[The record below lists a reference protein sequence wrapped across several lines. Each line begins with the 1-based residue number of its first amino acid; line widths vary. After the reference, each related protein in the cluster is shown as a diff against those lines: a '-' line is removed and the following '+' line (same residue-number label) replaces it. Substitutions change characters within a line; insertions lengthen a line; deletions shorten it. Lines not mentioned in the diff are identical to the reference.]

1 MLPVDPGESADYAI
15 TGTFVGTVDIEQ
27 SGSPTTHF
35 ETLASAA
42 NAGYSGTLDNTTGD
56 RRWFRFRARA
66 WTSGT
71 ALSEIWNAHLD
82 GVQEIL
88 NEDRIGVVRGAAVI
102 LKASAASLLLSA
114 PRAGL
119 DDGKELTIIDG
130 TGYAH
135 TVTTPA
141 NGINGAWDVITFGA
155 AVGDAVRLRARNG
168 VWYATDLSDVQLS
181 NA

>member
-1 MLPVDPGESADYAI
+1 MIV
-15 TGTFVGTVDIEQ
+15 
-27 SGSPTTHF
+27 
-35 ETLASAA
+35 
-42 NAGYSGTLDNTTGD
+42 
-56 RRWFRFRARA
+56 
-66 WTSGT
+66 
-71 ALSEIWNAHLD
+71 
-82 GVQEIL
+82 
-88 NEDRIGVVRGAAVI
+88 
-102 LKASAASLLLSA
+102 KASAASLLLSA

-155 AVGDAVRLRARNG
+155 TVGDAVRLRARNG